1 MKHIKVYKIG
11 GSVLKKPGDFLKIAE
26 RISRSKDKKICLVTS
41 AIKGQTNEL
50 VRIFSGAI
58 PQPDFWN
65 FERFV
70 GLGEIQ
76 AAMLFEAVF
85 QFMSTPAKAI
95 LPWMKEWPLHI
106 SLKSKPVLSA
116 EKINEK
122 RDFLLLARSGK
133 KIKDYIQGFFKEYRV
148 LIIPGFVAKD
158 AKGRIVTLG
167 RGGSDISA
175 FLIAELLKA
184 EELILVKE
192 VEGILN
198 LDPGLQDNA
207 KKIHSL
213 DSTELGIIASSGAQV
228 LNPISLKHQKR
239 LKKVKV
245 ISFEKDM
252 RKGKGTEIFFR
263 KGITIKAS
271 DSIYTVLTFVGD
283 RIPETSGILSRI
295 SSVLAKRKISIFSI
309 TISDKLIAIYV
320 EKRRGESAYKLLS
333 PVLQEFKNLKVLN
346 LKRDIGK
353 VIVRGLKFINEPGII
368 RKIVTPI
375 SKQGINIWEVL
386 TVHTDIMIFVE
397 AADLNKT
404 CNIIRKIFRIKG

>member
-1 MKHIKVYKIG
+1 MKYIKVYKIG

-26 RISRSKDKKICLVTS
+26 KISRVKDKKICLVTS
-41 AIKGQTNEL
+41 AIKGQTSEL

-58 PQPDFWN
+58 PQPDFWS

-70 GLGEIQ
+70 GFGEIQ
-76 AAMLFEAVF
+76 AAMLFEAAF
-85 QFMSTPAKAI
+85 QFKGTAAKAI

-106 SLKSKPVLSA
+106 SLRNRPMLSL

-122 RDFLLLARSGK
+122 RDFVLLAKSRK
-133 KIKDYIQGFFKEYRV
+133 KIKDYIQGFFKKYRV

-158 AKGRIVTLG
+158 TKGRIVTLG
-167 RGGSDISA
+167 RGGSDITA

-184 EELILVKE
+184 KELILVKE

-198 LDPGLQDNA
+198 LDPKLQDNA
-207 KKIHSL
+207 KKIRSL

-245 ISFEKDM
+245 ISFEQDM
-252 RKGKGTEIFFR
+252 HKGKGTEIFFR

-271 DSIYTVLTFVGD
+271 DTIYTVLTFVGAK
-283 RIPETSGILSRI
+283 IPETSGILSKI

-333 PVLQEFKNLKVLN
+333 PILQESKNLKVLSI
-346 LKRDIGK
+346 KRDIGK
-353 VIVRGLKFINEPGII
+353 IIVRALKFINEPGII
-368 RKIVTPI
+368 QRIVTPI
-375 SKQGINIWEVL
+375 SKQGVNIWEVL
-386 TVHTDIMIFVE
+386 TVHTDVMVFIE
-397 AADLNKT
+397 AKDLKKTYKILHQVFNKE
-404 CNIIRKIFRIKG
+404 R

>member
-1 MKHIKVYKIG
+1 MKYIKVYKIG

-26 RISRSKDKKICLVTS
+26 KISRVKDKKICLVTS
-41 AIKGQTNEL
+41 AIKGQTSEL

-58 PQPDFWN
+58 PQPDFWS

-70 GLGEIQ
+70 GFGEIQ
-76 AAMLFEAVF
+76 AAMLFEAAF
-85 QFMSTPAKAI
+85 QFKGTAAKAI

-106 SLKSKPVLSA
+106 SLRNRPMLSLD
-116 EKINEK
+116 KMNEK
-122 RDFLLLARSGK
+122 RDFVLLAKSRK
-133 KIKDYIQGFFKEYRV
+133 KIKDYIQGFFKKYRV

-158 AKGRIVTLG
+158 TKGRIVTLG

-184 EELILVKE
+184 KELVLVKE

-198 LDPGLQDNA
+198 LDPKLQDNA
-207 KKIHSL
+207 KKIRSL

-239 LKKVKV
+239 LKKVTV
-245 ISFEKDM
+245 ISFEQDM

-271 DSIYTVLTFVGD
+271 DTIYTVLTFVGAQ
-283 RIPETSGILSRI
+283 IPETSGILSEI

-333 PVLQEFKNLKVLN
+333 PILQESKNLKVLSI
-346 LKRDIGK
+346 KRDIGK
-353 VIVRGLKFINEPGII
+353 IIVRALKFINEPGII
-368 RKIVTPI
+368 QRIVTPI
-375 SKQGINIWEVL
+375 SKQGVNIWEVL
-386 TVHTDIMIFVE
+386 TVHTDVMVFIE
-397 AADLNKT
+397 AKDLKKTYKILHQVFNKE
-404 CNIIRKIFRIKG
+404 R

>member
-1 MKHIKVYKIG
+1 MKYIKVYKTG

-26 RISRSKDKKICLVTS
+26 KISRVKDKKICLVTS
-41 AIKGQTNEL
+41 AIKGQTSKL

-58 PQPDFWN
+58 PQPDFWS

-70 GLGEIQ
+70 GFGEIQ
-76 AAMLFEAVF
+76 AAMLFEAAF
-85 QFMSTPAKAI
+85 QFNGTTAKAI
-95 LPWMKEWPLHI
+95 LPWMKEWPLYI
-106 SLKSKPVLSA
+106 SLRNRPMLSL

-122 RDFLLLARSGK
+122 RDFVLLAKSHK
-133 KIKDYIQGFFKEYRV
+133 KIKDYIQGFFKKYKV
-148 LIIPGFVAKD
+148 LIIPGFVVKD
-158 AKGRIVTLG
+158 TKGRIVTLG

-184 EELILVKE
+184 KELILIKE

-198 LDPGLQDNA
+198 LDPKLQNNA

-245 ISFEKDM
+245 ISFEQDM

-271 DSIYTVLTFVGD
+271 DTIYTVLTFVGAQ
-283 RIPETSGILSRI
+283 IPETSGILSKI

-333 PVLQEFKNLKVLN
+333 PILQESKNLKVLSI
-346 LKRDIGK
+346 KRDIGK
-353 VIVRGLKFINEPGII
+353 IIVRALKFINEPGII
-368 RKIVTPI
+368 QKIVTPI
-375 SKQGINIWEVL
+375 SRQGVNIWEVL
-386 TVHTDIMIFVE
+386 TVHTDVMVFIE
-397 AADLNKT
+397 AKDLKKTHKILHQVFNKE
-404 CNIIRKIFRIKG
+404 R

>member
-1 MKHIKVYKIG
+1 MKYIKVYKIG

-26 RISRSKDKKICLVTS
+26 KISRVKDKKICLVTS
-41 AIKGQTNEL
+41 AIKGQTSEL
-50 VRIFSGAI
+50 IRIFSGAI
-58 PQPDFWN
+58 PQPDFWS

-70 GLGEIQ
+70 GFGEIQ
-76 AAMLFEAVF
+76 AAMLFEAAF
-85 QFMSTPAKAI
+85 QFNGTAAKAI

-106 SLKSKPVLSA
+106 SLRNRPLLSL

-122 RDFLLLARSGK
+122 RDFILLAKSRK
-133 KIKDYIQGFFKEYRV
+133 KIKDYVQGFFKKYRV

-158 AKGRIVTLG
+158 TQGRIVTLG

-198 LDPGLQDNA
+198 LDPKLQDNA

-245 ISFEKDM
+245 ISFEQNM
-252 RKGKGTEIFFR
+252 RKSKGTEIFFR

-271 DSIYTVLTFVGD
+271 DTIYTVLTFVGAQ
-283 RIPETSGILSRI
+283 IPETSGILSEI

-333 PVLQEFKNLKVLN
+333 PILQESKNLKVLSIRRN
-346 LKRDIGK
+346 IGK
-353 VIVRGLKFINEPGII
+353 IIVRALKFMNEPGII
-368 RKIVTPI
+368 QRIVTPI
-375 SKQGINIWEVL
+375 SRQGVNIWEVL
-386 TVHTDIMIFVE
+386 TVHTDVMVFVE
-397 AADLNKT
+397 ARDLKKTYKILRQVFNKE
-404 CNIIRKIFRIKG
+404 R

>member
-1 MKHIKVYKIG
+1 MKYIKVYKVG

-26 RISRSKDKKICLVTS
+26 KISRVKDKKICLVTS
-41 AIKGQTNEL
+41 AIKGQTSKL

-58 PQPDFWN
+58 PQPDFWS

-70 GLGEIQ
+70 GFGEIQ
-76 AAMLFEAVF
+76 AAMLFEAAF
-85 QFMSTPAKAI
+85 QFNGTAAKAI
-95 LPWMKEWPLHI
+95 LPWMKEWPLYI
-106 SLKSKPVLSA
+106 SLRNRPMLSL

-122 RDFLLLARSGK
+122 RDFVLLAKSHK
-133 KIKDYIQGFFKEYRV
+133 KIKDYIQGFFKKYKV
-148 LIIPGFVAKD
+148 LIIPGFVVKD
-158 AKGRIVTLG
+158 TKGRIVTLG

-184 EELILVKE
+184 KELILIKE

-198 LDPGLQDNA
+198 LDPKLQNNA

-245 ISFEKDM
+245 ISFEQDM

-271 DSIYTVLTFVGD
+271 DTIYTVLTFVGAQ
-283 RIPETSGILSRI
+283 IPETSGILSKI

-333 PVLQEFKNLKVLN
+333 PILQELMNRVLY
-346 LKRDIGK
+346 KKSSRQFQG
-353 VIVRGLKFINEPGII
+353 RG
-368 RKIVTPI
+368 
-375 SKQGINIWEVL
+375 
-386 TVHTDIMIFVE
+386 
-397 AADLNKT
+397 
-404 CNIIRKIFRIKG
+404 

>member
-1 MKHIKVYKIG
+1 MKYIRVYKTG

-26 RISRSKDKKICLVTS
+26 KISRVKDKKICLVTS
-41 AIKGQTNEL
+41 AIKGQTSEL

-58 PQPDFWN
+58 PQPDFWS

-70 GLGEIQ
+70 GFGEIQ
-76 AAMLFEAVF
+76 AAMLFEAAF
-85 QFMSTPAKAI
+85 QFNGTAAKAI

-106 SLKSKPVLSA
+106 SLRNRPMLSL

-122 RDFLLLARSGK
+122 RDFVLLAKSRK
-133 KIKDYIQGFFKEYRV
+133 KIKDYIQGFFKKYRV

-158 AKGRIVTLG
+158 TKGRIVTLG

-175 FLIAELLKA
+175 FLIAELLNAK
-184 EELILVKE
+184 ELILVKE

-198 LDPGLQDNA
+198 LDPKLQDNA

-245 ISFEKDM
+245 ISFEQNM
-252 RKGKGTEIFFR
+252 CKGKGTEIFFR

-271 DSIYTVLTFVGD
+271 DTIYTVLTFVGAK
-283 RIPETSGILSRI
+283 IPETSGILSRI

-333 PVLQEFKNLKVLN
+333 PILQESKNLKVLSI
-346 LKRDIGK
+346 KRDIGK
-353 VIVRGLKFINEPGII
+353 IIVRALKFINEPGIMQ
-368 RKIVTPI
+368 RIVTPI
-375 SKQGINIWEVL
+375 SKQGVNIWEVL
-386 TVHTDIMIFVE
+386 TVHTDVMVFVE
-397 AADLNKT
+397 AKDLKKTYKILHQVFNKEM
-404 CNIIRKIFRIKG
+404 

>member
-1 MKHIKVYKIG
+1 MKYIKVYKTG

-26 RISRSKDKKICLVTS
+26 KISRVKDKKICLVTS
-41 AIKGQTNEL
+41 AIKGQTSEL

-70 GLGEIQ
+70 GFGEIQ
-76 AAMLFEAVF
+76 AAVLFEAAF
-85 QFMSTPAKAI
+85 QFNGTAAKAI
-95 LPWMKEWPLHI
+95 LPWMKEWPLYI
-106 SLKSKPVLSA
+106 SLRNRPMLSA
-116 EKINEK
+116 EKMNEK
-122 RDFLLLARSGK
+122 RDFVLLAKSRK
-133 KIKDYIQGFFKEYRV
+133 KIKDHIQGFFKKYRV

-158 AKGRIVTLG
+158 TKGRIVTLG

-184 EELILVKE
+184 KELILIKE

-198 LDPGLQDNA
+198 LDPKLQDNA
-207 KKIHSL
+207 KKIRSL

-245 ISFEKDM
+245 ISFEQDM
-252 RKGKGTEIFFR
+252 HTGKGTEIFFR
-263 KGITIKAS
+263 KGISIKAS
-271 DSIYTVLTFVGD
+271 NTIYTVLTFVGAK
-283 RIPETSGILSRI
+283 IPETSGILSKI

-333 PVLQEFKNLKVLN
+333 PILQESKNLKVLSI
-346 LKRDIGK
+346 KRDIGK
-353 VIVRGLKFINEPGII
+353 IIIRALKFINEPGII
-368 RKIVTPI
+368 QRIVAPI
-375 SKQGINIWEVL
+375 SKQGVNIWEVL
-386 TVHTDIMIFVE
+386 TVHTDVMVFVE
-397 AADLNKT
+397 AKDLKKTYKILHQVFNKE
-404 CNIIRKIFRIKG
+404 R

>member
-1 MKHIKVYKIG
+1 MKYIKVYKTG

-26 RISRSKDKKICLVTS
+26 KISRLKDKKICLVTS
-41 AIKGQTNEL
+41 AIKGQTSEL

-58 PQPDFWN
+58 PQPDFWS
-65 FERFV
+65 FEKFV
-70 GLGEIQ
+70 GFGEIQ
-76 AAMLFEAVF
+76 AAMLFEAAF
-85 QFMSTPAKAI
+85 QFKGTAAKAI

-122 RDFLLLARSGK
+122 RDFVLLAKSRK
-133 KIKDYIQGFFKEYRV
+133 KIKDYIQGFFKKYRV

-158 AKGRIVTLG
+158 TKGRIVTLG

-184 EELILVKE
+184 KELILVKE
-192 VEGILN
+192 VEGILD
-198 LDPGLQDNA
+198 LDPRLQDNA
-207 KKIHSL
+207 KRIHSL

-245 ISFEKDM
+245 ISFEQDM
-252 RKGKGTEIFFR
+252 RTGKGTEIFFR

-271 DSIYTVLTFVGD
+271 DTIYTVLTFVGAQ
-283 RIPETSGILSRI
+283 IPETSGILSKI

-333 PVLQEFKNLKVLN
+333 PILQESKNLKVLSI
-346 LKRDIGK
+346 KRDIGK
-353 VIVRGLKFINEPGII
+353 IIVRSLKFINEPGII
-368 RKIVTPI
+368 KKIVTPI

-386 TVHTDIMIFVE
+386 TVHTHVMVFVE
-397 AADLNKT
+397 AKDLKNTYK
-404 CNIIRKIFRIKG
+404 IIKQVFMTKG